1 MSQPT
6 HIIDPD
12 GEMIIILRNA
22 DSPFAQALE
31 DTVNGMRIPESGHCV
46 QSPPEVIDPSPE
58 VFGPPQPHSRRP
70 KMKGKKKKKS
80 SAIWTPPV
88 AEPLSEPAA
97 YPEPTPMEEPV
108 AEPAPEP
115 AASPEPAPIKDPAP
129 EQHVADQP
137 DVEEAAVEEEICEPL
152 DETCFYIQV
161 SAKHMIFASPV
172 FKRILTGGWKESI
185 AYLEKGSVEITA
197 ENWDIEAFLVVLHA
211 IHGKYKDIPRKLT
224 LEMLAKVAVIA
235 DYYECKE
242 SLYLITDIWV
252 NSMEE
257 KVPATYSRDVIL
269 WLWVSWFFQ
278 IPSWFKESTSAVM
291 SCSENVIG
299 GWELPIPDKVIELMN
314 KSREEAINNLVHL
327 LHATLEAFLSRSR
340 GCRLEC
346 SSIMYGALAIH
357 MESIHILSPKPA
369 GPFPNLNYNDLR
381 QKVLSFGSP
390 PWCEIYSRHGSS
402 HVCHDSSFRSLFQDL
417 DYSIE
422 GLNLVSLNSL

>member
-12 GEMIIILRNA
+12 GEMVIILRNA
-22 DSPFAQALE
+22 DSSFALALE

-70 KMKGKKKKKS
+70 RMKGKKKRKS
-80 SAIWTPPV
+80 SAIWIPPV
-88 AEPLSEPAA
+88 AEPLFD
-97 YPEPTPMEEPV
+97 
-108 AEPAPEP
+108 P

-129 EQHVADQP
+129 EQHIADQP
-137 DVEEAAVEEEICEPL
+137 NIEEAAVEEEICEPL
-152 DETCFYIQV
+152 EETCFYIQV

-185 AYLEKGSVEITA
+185 AYLEKRSVEITA

-242 SLYLITDIWV
+242 PLHLITDIWV

-257 KVPATYSRDVIL
+257 KIPATYSRDLIL
-269 WLWVSWFFQ
+269 WLWISWFFQ
-278 IPSWFKESTSAVM
+278 LPSQFKESTSAVM
-291 SCSENVIG
+291 SCSENVIY
-299 GWELPIPDKVIELMN
+299 GWELPIPDRVIELMN
-314 KSREEAINNLVHL
+314 KSREEAINSLVYL

-340 GCRLEC
+340 GCSFEC
-346 SSIMYGALAIH
+346 SSIMYGALTIH
-357 MESIHILSPKPA
+357 MESIGILPPKPA
-369 GPFPNLNYNDLR
+369 GPFPNLSYNDLTR
-381 QKVLSFGSP
+381 KV
-390 PWCEIYSRHGSS
+390 
-402 HVCHDSSFRSLFQDL
+402 SSFTSPQWYDRSSGYSGYRTVYAHACPNSSFTSIFADL
-417 DYSIE
+417 NVCVQ
-422 GLNLVSLNSL
+422 GLDLNSIDSF